1 MDDLFLVYVKAALLV
16 VIGVLL
22 LIGVTVTGWQA
33 KVAFVQHI
41 VAWCRGIPARFRA
54 WRDPELKRER
64 ERVTTDI
71 AQFKRYTRLLS
82 LLQDAYLD
90 AYIRVVQNDGGGSP
104 PLVNAHTMSRETVV
118 AYFIAL
124 SDDDIT
130 ALARGVRDFLLLGAA
145 SVGEVEAFLREERE
159 RLSETP
165 FLADTHLTRLMSRFG
180 SRIARV
186 DLRN

>member
-16 VIGVLL
+16 VIGVLF

-33 KVAFVQHI
+33 KVAFVQYI
-41 VAWCRGIPARFRA
+41 VTWCRGIPARFRA

-64 ERVTTDI
+64 ERITTDI

-90 AYIRVVQNDGGGSP
+90 AYIRVQNDSGSP
-104 PLVNAHTMSRETVV
+104 PLVNAHTMSCETVV

-165 FLADTHLTRLMSRFG
+165 FLADTHLARLMSRFG